1 MNVTVWLALTISRR
15 LTFCSLTGYSRQSR
29 GVKNFEK
36 LSKNSSRPLCTS
48 AKCCRCRRQRRWR
61 RNWRFRESKFLLPR
75 TFLFSFFFFP
85 PFSLSLFLSFCRFL
99 FTLRRVGR
107 HEGHRLA
114 RCITG
119 SSTDEQSTSYL
130 SANTSRK
137 EARRDFY
144 DSERWPT
151 FSNPGDRFSIT
162 NRAVVS
168 VASDKVSIHR
178 FSITVNLPAL
188 FSQGFNNRLS
198 RRFSLAYS
206 IASSSLS
213 SLFYLCVIV

>member
-1 MNVTVWLALTISRR
+1 MWKTSRNR
-15 LTFCSLTGYSRQSR
+15 RRIRAARYA
-29 GVKNFEK
+29 
-36 LSKNSSRPLCTS
+36 RPWS
-48 AKCCRCRRQRRWR
+48 ECCRCRRQRRWR

-75 TFLFSFFFFP
+75 TFLPS
-85 PFSLSLFLSFCRFL
+85 FSLLLSFSSSPSLFLSFCRFL

-137 EARRDFY
+137 EARRNFY

-188 FSQGFNNRLS
+188 FSRRFNNRLS

-213 SLFYLCVIV
+213 SLFYLRVIV

>member
-1 MNVTVWLALTISRR
+1 MHVREVSVVVVVVVVVEDDDEETDVSGSQSS
-15 LTFCSLTGYSRQSR
+15 FC
-29 GVKNFEK
+29 
-36 LSKNSSRPLCTS
+36 
-48 AKCCRCRRQRRWR
+48 
-61 RNWRFRESKFLLPR
+61 REPF
-75 TFLFSFFFFP
+75 
-85 PFSLSLFLSFCRFL
+85 FSLSPSFLSPSLSHFLSFCRFL

-144 DSERWPT
+144 NSERWPT
-151 FSNPGDRFSIT
+151 FSNSGDRFSIT
-162 NRAVVS
+162 NRAVAS

-178 FSITVNLPAL
+178 FSITVNLSAL
-188 FSQGFNNRLS
+188 FSRGFNNRLS

-206 IASSSLS
+206 TASLS
-213 SLFYLCVIV
+213 LPSLFHLYVIV

>member
-1 MNVTVWLALTISRR
+1 MHVREASVVVVKDDDEETDVSGSQSS
-15 LTFCSLTGYSRQSR
+15 FC
-29 GVKNFEK
+29 
-36 LSKNSSRPLCTS
+36 
-48 AKCCRCRRQRRWR
+48 
-61 RNWRFRESKFLLPR
+61 RESF
-75 TFLFSFFFFP
+75 
-85 PFSLSLFLSFCRFL
+85 FSLSPAPSPLLFLSFCCFL

-137 EARRDFY
+137 KARRDFY

-151 FSNPGDRFSIT
+151 FSNLSDRFSIT

-188 FSQGFNNRLS
+188 FSRKFNNRLS

-206 IASSSLS
+206 IASSSPS
-213 SLFYLCVIV
+213 SLFYLCYYCLASIDPLYHGRRYKLAKIVKLFHREFQQKF